1 MILNLQMDERKAE
14 SYSSNAQK
22 IRIIT
27 DDWVNNNMFCLY
39 CGNRYILHFEN
50 NRPFVGIY
58 CQSCK

>member
-1 MILNLQMDERKAE
+1 MDERKAE